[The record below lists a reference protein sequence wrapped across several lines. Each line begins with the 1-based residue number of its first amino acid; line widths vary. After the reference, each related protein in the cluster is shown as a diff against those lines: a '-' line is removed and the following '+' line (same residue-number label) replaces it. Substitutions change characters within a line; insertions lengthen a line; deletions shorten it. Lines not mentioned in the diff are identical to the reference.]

1 MKKSEN
7 ENKSNPE
14 LDPAIKAMMEHF
26 SPPKNQGTGYFVFDW
41 RTLIL
46 FTPFLL
52 YFLNLLEKPFVWWFL
67 LFYSAAILF
76 FHLLLVGRLKEAMA
90 HTLNPFSF
98 VQLVMVNFFLIVVY
112 FGMAFAF
119 LEKIDSSQF
128 KVEISGSI
136 FLNMIY
142 FSMVTIATVG
152 YGDITPTSWIS
163 KLGVIFEICVG
174 IWFLIMIIPI
184 AVADQVERI
193 RHFRE
198 TKSKMMEEL
207 KRGIEEGR
215 LKHVPNPVKEETEKN
230 TK

>member
-1 MKKSEN
+1 
-7 ENKSNPE
+7 
-14 LDPAIKAMMEHF
+14 
-26 SPPKNQGTGYFVFDW
+26 
-41 RTLIL
+41 
-46 FTPFLL
+46 
-52 YFLNLLEKPFVWWFL
+52 
-67 LFYSAAILF
+67 
-76 FHLLLVGRLKEAMA
+76 
-90 HTLNPFSF
+90 LNPFSF
-98 VQLVMVNFFLIVVY
+98 VQLVMVNFFLIVIY
-112 FGMAFAF
+112 FGMVFAF
-119 LEKIDSSQF
+119 LEKIDPNQF
-128 KVEISGSI
+128 RVETSGPI

-198 TKSKMMEEL
+198 TKSKMMEEI

-215 LKHVPNPVKEETEKN
+215 LKHVPNPAKPENEQMN